1 MLQTGTCIWFN
12 SSEIC
17 FGFLTIKMAGLGIAC
32 SGEDGG
38 VIGYEFN

>member
-1 MLQTGTCIWFN
+1 MVQLQRDL
-12 SSEIC
+12 